1 MRGAASR
8 DERGVPGHTPRASAP
23 AGAEALTAVVTALPE
38 ELAPLRAR
46 VSGLREERKG
56 SRRFLLGRLG
66 ARPVVMM
73 ATGMGPARA
82 ERELRALVEAY
93 PVTALIG
100 AGLAGA
106 LSPGLEAGDLLVG
119 REVRDGADPVADPD
133 PSWVE
138 RALAPGKGGRGVV
151 LVTVGE
157 PLWSAESKAELAR
170 RLSPTGPIAVDME
183 SSAWAR
189 VAGEH
194 GIPYLVVRSLLDR
207 AEEGLPAFLAR
218 CQDEEGSLLL
228 RRVVVQALLHPRAAA
243 ELLAL
248 RRRVRSGAERLAAF
262 VEGLLSPRSAT
273 E

>member
-1 MRGAASR
+1 MSAEA
-8 DERGVPGHTPRASAP
+8 RAVAP

-46 VSGLREERKG
+46 VSGLRRERRG
-56 SRRFLLGRLG
+56 ARRFLLGRLG
-66 ARPVVMM
+66 GRPVVLM

-106 LSPGLEAGDLLVG
+106 LSPELEAGELLVA
-119 REVRDGADPVADPD
+119 RQVRDGAGPVADPD
-133 PSWVE
+133 PSWVA
-138 RALAPGKGGRGVV
+138 RALGRGNGGRGVV

-157 PLWSAESKAELAR
+157 PLWSTESKAVLLR
-170 RLSPTGPIAVDME
+170 RLSPPAPTAVDTE

-189 VAGEH
+189 VASEH
-194 GIPYLVVRSLLDR
+194 GIPYLIVRSLLDP
-207 AEEGLPAFLAR
+207 AEEGLPALLAR
-218 CQDEEGSLLL
+218 CQDRDGALH
-228 RRVVVQALLHPRAAA
+228 RGRVVAQALLHPHAAA

-248 RRRVRSGAERLAAF
+248 RRQVHSGTERLARF
-262 VEGLLSPRSAT
+262 VEDLLASDGAA
-273 E
+273 